1 MRITLDTNI
10 LVSAFISKEGQPAKI
25 LDLALT
31 FQEIRLILSETIL
44 REFREVM
51 LREEVRERF
60 GYSARD
66 IESFVQLLREVSSMV
81 AVKSRFR
88 AVKDDPNDDIV
99 VNTAVDGKAEWIVS
113 GDVHLRK
120 MRVFRGIRIV
130 TPREMLRIVARRFGR
145 LIISP
150 DEIG

>member
-31 FQEIRLILSETIL
+31 FQEIKLILPNAIL

-51 LREEVRERF
+51 LGEEVRERF
-60 GYSARD
+60 GYSTRD
-66 IESFVQLLREVSSMV
+66 IESFVQNLRGVSSLV
-81 AVKSRFR
+81 AARSRFKV
-88 AVKDDPNDDIV
+88 VKDDPKDDMV
-99 VNTAVDGKAEWIVS
+99 VNTAVEGKAEWIVS
-113 GDVHLRK
+113 GDAHLWKIRA
-120 MRVFRGIRIV
+120 FRGIRIV
-130 TPREMLRIVARRFGR
+130 NSRQMLRIISRRFGR

-150 DEIG
+150 DEI

>member
-25 LDLALT
+25 LDLVLT
-31 FQEIRLILSETIL
+31 FQEIRLVLSETIL

-66 IESFVQLLREVSSMV
+66 VESFVQHLRGVSSMV
-81 AVKSRFR
+81 AVKSRFKM
-88 AVKDDPNDDIV
+88 VKADPNDDIV

-113 GDVHLRK
+113 GDVHLRR

-130 TPREMLRIVARRFGR
+130 NPRQMLRIVSRRFGR

-150 DEIG
+150 DEI

>member
-31 FQEIRLILSETIL
+31 FQEIRLVLSEAIL

-66 IESFVQLLREVSSMV
+66 IESFVQHLRGVSNMV
-81 AVKSRFR
+81 AVKSRFKV
-88 AVKDDPNDDIV
+88 VKDDPNDDMV
-99 VNTAVDGKAEWIVS
+99 VNTAIDGKAEWIVS
-113 GDVHLRK
+113 GDAHLWK
-120 MRVFRGIRIV
+120 MRAIRGIRIV
-130 TPREMLRIVARRFGR
+130 NSRQMLRIVSRRFGR
-145 LIISP
+145 LIIGP
-150 DEIG
+150 EEI